1 MDCVSD
7 SNILINPMYE
17 IVYNVNKLLATEIDP
32 NNERGNKFARGIEV
46 VCAPYNKFV
55 KKMGILILNFHL
67 S

>member
-1 MDCVSD
+1 
-7 SNILINPMYE
+7 MYE